1 MTTISDKIESLQ
13 RDTVIVIGIPL
24 DENSSF
30 LRGAAL
36 GPPRIREVLLSGS
49 SNMSTELGIDLGNV
63 VGWTDIGDLELGQGA
78 EALSAIEETILA
90 LLSHDARVLSVGG
103 DHSITHPIIKAY
115 SKKYRSLNILHVDA
129 HPDTY
134 DVYDGNRHSHACP
147 FARVMEEGLADR
159 LVQIGVRTMNPHQR
173 QQAERFGIEVIEMKD
188 WSPDKIPRLEG
199 PTYVSLD
206 LDGLDP
212 AFAPGVSHHEPGGLS
227 TRDVLRIV
235 HALPAELVGGDIVEF
250 NPSRD
255 SVDVTA
261 MVAAKLYKEL
271 VGQMLG
277 ATSAQKS

>member
-1 MTTISDKIESLQ
+1 MNSFEEKIQSLQ
-13 RDTVIVIGIPL
+13 KGAVAVIGIPL

-49 SNMSTELGIDLGNV
+49 SNMYTELGIDLGKV
-63 VGWTDIGDLELGQGA
+63 SGWTDVGDLELGQGM
-78 EALSAIEETILA
+78 EALNAIRKTMSTLLAREARILS
-90 LLSHDARVLSVGG
+90 LGG
-103 DHSITHPIIKAY
+103 DHSITHPIIKAFA
-115 SKKYRSLNILHVDA
+115 KKYKPLNIMHVDA

-134 DVYDGNRHSHACP
+134 DIYDGNRYSHACP
-147 FARVMEEGLADR
+147 FARIMEVGLAER
-159 LVQIGVRTMNPHQR
+159 LVQVGVRTMNLHQR

-188 WSPDKIPRLEG
+188 WSPNKVPWLEG
-199 PTYVSLD
+199 PTYLSLD

-235 HALPAELVGGDIVEF
+235 HALPADLVGADIVEF

-255 SVDVTA
+255 SVGTTA
-261 MVAAKLYKEL
+261 MVVAKFYKEL
-271 VGQMLG
+271 VGHMLKLG
-277 ATSAQKS
+277 

>member
-13 RDTVIVIGIPL
+13 RDTVVVIGIPL

-30 LRGAAL
+30 QRGAAL

>member
-1 MTTISDKIESLQ
+1 MTSIDEKIASLPEG
-13 RDTVIVIGIPL
+13 IVAVVGIPL

-49 SNMSTELGIDLGNV
+49 SNMFTELGTDLGKV
-63 VGWTDIGDLELGQGA
+63 SGWTDVGDLELTQGLD
-78 EALSAIEETILA
+78 ALNAIEKTMSSLLTHEARILS
-90 LLSHDARVLSVGG
+90 LGG
-103 DHSITHPIIKAY
+103 DHSITHPIIRAFARKH
-115 SKKYRSLNILHVDA
+115 RPLTILHIDA

-134 DVYDGNRHSHACP
+134 DIYDGNRYSHACP
-147 FARVMEEGLADR
+147 FARIMEEKLADR
-159 LVQIGVRTMNPHQR
+159 LIQVGVRTMNLHQR

-188 WSPDKIPRLEG
+188 WSLDKVPTVEG
-199 PTYVSLD
+199 PVYLSLD

-235 HALPAELVGGDIVEF
+235 HALPPDLMGADIVEF

-255 SVDVTA
+255 SVGVTA
-261 MVAAKLYKEL
+261 MVAAKFYKEL
-271 VGQMLG
+271 VGHMLEPM
-277 ATSAQKS
+277 SAQKS